1 MPTVRH
7 LFRPGQGQTI
17 VRYTAAVS
25 DGVIYPGDWVSLSI
39 AAPTSQGVSGV
50 MFGKTLGAADF
61 LECTLSSTAVGMSSL
76 CLGVCMG
83 KSITAVSNWT
93 NVLANVLADQDIAII
108 QCAGVHPNAR
118 QAASGVAGDYLIT
131 SATTGE
137 ADNVLTAAAGI
148 TGITKI
154 IGNALFAT
162 ATYLR
167 VTAADEDG
175 GPTWITCL

>member
-1 MPTVRH
+1 MLARS
-7 LFRPGQGQTI
+7 LFRPMQGQTI
-17 VRYTAAVS
+17 ARYTAAVS

-39 AAPTSQGVSGV
+39 TAPTSQGVSGV
-50 MFGKTLGAADF
+50 VFGKTLAATDY

-83 KSITAVSNWT
+83 KSVGSVSDWT
-93 NVLANVLADQDIAII
+93 DVTSQVLADQDVAII
-108 QCAGVHPNAR
+108 QSFGVHPKAR

-137 ADNVLTAAAGI
+137 ADNVLTAAAGL

-154 IGNALFAT
+154 VGNALVAT
-162 ATYLR
+162 GTYKR
-167 VTAADEDG
+167 ITAADEDG
-175 GPTWITCL
+175 GVTWVTCS